1 MDMINCD
8 LCVVGAGSGGFAAAL
23 SAARRG
29 LHVLLVEAAPGV
41 GGTSTWAGVNNY
53 EPVAGAVGIVAEV
66 YQRLFQIPDAVTLQ
80 RARARYH
87 PERPWGWYDRAPET
101 DYRLSLS
108 RASGLPIAFEPAAL
122 DHIMRQMLKE
132 AGVNLLLETRCSA
145 VEARARQI
153 THIIVK
159 NSAGEK
165 RIKAPVFVDA
175 TAHIFLARQAGCQM
189 HLGPEGPDAYGE
201 NSASADSGLV
211 LNNASLCYRITPLQD
226 GEKQQIQPAPPKV
239 NLDEIR
245 PVTSIRTYPNGDHN
259 MNPLGMMSGHLA
271 HTLGEDAYPEA
282 LRRMHAHWHILQTR
296 YPFANWK
303 LTWTSP
309 FLGIREGPRL
319 VGRYVLCERDIDAG
333 LAQQKHEDIIAI
345 ADHAVDFHGST
356 PSREVPNGPYGVPF
370 RCLLAAEYDNLL
382 VACRGASFSSIAA
395 SSCRLSRTMMVL
407 GQAAGTA
414 AALFGKDVANFDAQK
429 LRAALVED
437 GVGLDLQSTYLD
449 VMSDINPLP
458 ERGFHAGLPYEFSR

>member
-1 MDMINCD
+1 MDTIDCD

-29 LHVLLVEAAPGV
+29 LLVLLVEAAPGV

-53 EPVAGAVGIVAEV
+53 EPVAGATGIVAEV
-66 YQRLFQIPDAVTLQ
+66 YQRLRQIPDAVALQ
-80 RARARYH
+80 RSRARYH

-108 RASGLPIAFEPAAL
+108 RASGLPIAFEPTAL
-122 DHIMRQMLKE
+122 DRVMRQMLQE
-132 AGVNLLLETRCSA
+132 AGVSLLLETRCRA
-145 VEARARQI
+145 VETTARQI
-153 THIIVK
+153 THIIAK
-159 NSAGEK
+159 SHTGER
-165 RIKAPVFVDA
+165 RIKAPVFIDA
-175 TAHIFLARQAGCQM
+175 TAHIFLARQAGCQTS
-189 HLGPEGPDAYGE
+189 LGPEGPEAYGE
-201 NSASADSGLV
+201 NSASSNSGLV

-226 GEKQQIQPAPPKV
+226 GEQQQIQPAPANV
-239 NLDEIR
+239 VIDEIR
-245 PVTSIRTYPNGDHN
+245 PVTSIRTYPNGDLN
-259 MNPLGMMSGHLA
+259 MNPLGMMSGQLA

-296 YPFANWK
+296 YPFENWK
-303 LTWTSP
+303 LTWVSP
-309 FLGIREGPRL
+309 FLGVREGPRL

-333 LAQQKHEDIIAI
+333 LAQQKHEDLIAI
-345 ADHAVDFHGST
+345 ADHAVDFHGSM

-414 AALFGKDVANFDAQK
+414 AALFGKDVSNFDAHK

-449 VMSDINPLP
+449 AMSDISPLP
-458 ERGFHAGLPYEFSR
+458 DRGFYPGHPYE